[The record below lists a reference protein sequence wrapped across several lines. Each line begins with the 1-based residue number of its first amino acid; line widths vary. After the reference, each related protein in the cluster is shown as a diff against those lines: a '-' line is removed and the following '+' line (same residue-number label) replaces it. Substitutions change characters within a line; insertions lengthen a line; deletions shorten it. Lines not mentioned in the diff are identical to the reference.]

1 MPFVLALDLRFWFPL
16 DSNEHYGLT
25 TTMGCYELLKPS
37 QTFLI
42 GFSVKLLGEFN
53 RQWLRAGGTS

>member
-42 GFSVKLLGEFN
+42 GFSVKLLGKFN
-53 RQWLRAGGTS
+53 